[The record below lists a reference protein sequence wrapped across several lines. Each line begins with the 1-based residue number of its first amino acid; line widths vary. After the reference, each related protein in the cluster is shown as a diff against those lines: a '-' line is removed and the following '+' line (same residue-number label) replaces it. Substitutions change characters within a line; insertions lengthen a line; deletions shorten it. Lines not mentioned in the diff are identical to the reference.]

1 MNKKLIFILAIIAF
15 PIALILFFQFF
26 SEGRY
31 DIPIQYEN
39 GVRPDTLVDQT
50 CIERSTEQYYVSNSL
65 LSENKH
71 RIIHFERFDGPVL
84 KTRLEELERVQDAHS
99 MHDKIVLQ
107 SFING
112 KTMKAKEVTDYDK
125 RVVFLE
131 SFWNITELDSAAWGK
146 LKFCD
151 MVMSRFDNRVVLVDS
166 EDRIRGYYNI
176 MDREE
181 TDRLI
186 AELGVLLSNKE
197 LQ

>member
-15 PIALILFFQFF
+15 PIALIFFFQFF

-31 DIPIQYEN
+31 DIPIQYKN

-50 CIERSTEQYYVSNSL
+50 CIERSSEQYYVSNGL
-65 LSENKH
+65 LPENKH
-71 RIIHFERFDGPVL
+71 RIVHFERFDGPVL
-84 KTRLEELERVQDAHS
+84 KTRLEELERIQDAHS

-107 SFING
+107 SFINE